1 MSQPT
6 NLREWLLGLPIPWLT
21 SREVGAADAAAQ
33 GDIYDGQVATLKEA
47 VKARMPELGPS
58 DALPYMGQDRKLIQG
73 YGESDDEFRSRC
85 KAAWNQW
92 EVAGTW
98 AELLFQLYWSC
109 GLDTTS
115 TWIVQ
120 QNGYAY
126 NLSANPDPDIESADL
141 MSLLQV
147 TPLGDNYNITYP
159 DPVPWW
165 TFDLRTDLCARFAII
180 ISGTMPGTICVTAR
194 ATFDGTSERATATW
208 SGPWDGNNYNVMP
221 GAPVTVGTGSIPV
234 ISVDASSK
242 TSTTVDVLASAPFTG
257 YVDLLGWLPGGN
269 PFAGPSLRTQN
280 TIKRVVKTWKPA
292 KARYM
297 GAWVCVDG
305 VLWGWPIG
313 ATWGQSGLKWGDSI
327 GAHLEP

>member
-1 MSQPT
+1 MSQPA

-47 VKARMPELGPS
+47 VKARMPERGPS

-73 YGESDDEFRSRC
+73 YDESDDDFRTRC
-85 KAAWNQW
+85 KTAWQQW
-92 EVAGTW
+92 QLAGTW

-109 GLDTTS
+109 GLDAGS

-126 NLSANPDPDIESADL
+126 NLSANPGVDEDPTT
-141 MSLLQV
+141 LLQV
-147 TPLGDNYNITYP
+147 TPLGANPTVTYP

-165 TFDLRTDLCARFAII
+165 TFDMRTDLCARFAII
-180 ISGTMPGTICVTAR
+180 IGSPLPGTIGVTTR
-194 ATFDGTSERATATW
+194 VTFDGTSDTATGTW
-208 SGPWDGNNYNVMP
+208 SGPWDGVDYLTATSVTATD
-221 GAPVTVGTGSIPV
+221 GSAPLVVVDGS
-234 ISVDASSK
+234 AK
-242 TSTTVDVLASAPFTG
+242 TATTVTIVASAPFEG
-257 YVDLLGWLPGGN
+257 YVDVLGWLPGSN

-280 TIKRVVKTWKPA
+280 TIKKVVKTWKPA

-297 GAWVCVDG
+297 GAWVCING
-305 VLWGWPIG
+305 VLWGWPLGTLWG
-313 ATWGQSGLKWGDSI
+313 ASGLRWGDSL
-327 GAHLEP
+327 GAHLAP